1 MSPASD
7 ISKAG
12 SRRGGGTFLA
22 SDQRSTSQSVSVIT
36 TLLPRSTWSTYTR
49 SVLDECVA
57 ESQSQRKGGKGAL
70 AYASLLDFLHP
81 AEARSLR
88 LGSHRRVD
96 GGVGARRRSYSTPGA
111 HRGVGH
117 GQGRR
122 GRGRP
127 AKNEIR
133 RRGFFF
139 FLGDQ
144 DALKY
149 IRASV
154 DQGKISIPR
163 KAASQ
168 PSKHDE
174 KVTTK
179 VRSEIADS
187 SQIRACT
194 SLDYAAAGCGGGGW
208 PLRSVLA

>member
-1 MSPASD
+1 MSALRNLRA
-7 ISKAG
+7 K
-12 SRRGGGTFLA
+12 
-22 SDQRSTSQSVSVIT
+22 
-36 TLLPRSTWSTYTR
+36 
-49 SVLDECVA
+49 E
-57 ESQSQRKGGKGAL
+57 GGKGHWHIN
-70 AYASLLDFLHP
+70 ASLSEIFFIRP
-81 AEARSLR
+81 RRVVCASARSDASMAALVR
-88 LGSHRRVD
+88 AGR
-96 GGVGARRRSYSTPGA
+96 STPGA
-111 HRGVGH
+111 HRGVGQWARA
-117 GQGRR
+117 GAGA
-122 GRGRP
+122 GGP

-187 SQIRACT
+187 SQIRGVYFTGLCRPQ
-194 SLDYAAAGCGGGGW
+194 AAVVVGGRSDRCWRRRTLSSQASMARRSTCGGSE
-208 PLRSVLA
+208 LVLHI